1 MCTYTSI
8 YNIIHNVRYVC
19 IYTSHTWFI
28 TQNLI
33 VWQLLVMAWCPP
45 IKSVPKRCARWG
57 FSKAPF
63 LALKATLSTLLL
75 LVTRAFPPYLS
86 LHFHFMQLQEKFD
99 SLPLLFWAPLGPH
112 YHTSIRTDSHATQA
126 AGAGHSHE
134 SGRGLALRGDVVQ
147 DDVGILHLLPLAL
160 PLSHVAFQ
168 AEDHR
173 RGYGKKNKKPIQN
186 CALLSRR
193 PSPRASERELR
204 LFYPAVSKSCPARH
218 LPGGKSATESRALLN
233 GAASAR
239 LSSGEETAGDGKS
252 VQSGS
257 SKESTYSK
265 HQSKERAAAP
275 QK

>member
-99 SLPLLFWAPLGPH
+99 SLPSAVLGSSGPSLPH
-112 YHTSIRTDSHATQA
+112 QHQNRLPRHAGCRGRTLTRERT
-126 AGAGHSHE
+126 GAGT
-134 SGRGLALRGDVVQ
+134 
-147 DDVGILHLLPLAL
+147 
-160 PLSHVAFQ
+160 
-168 AEDHR
+168 
-173 RGYGKKNKKPIQN
+173 
-186 CALLSRR
+186 
-193 PSPRASERELR
+193 PR
-204 LFYPAVSKSCPARH
+204 
-218 LPGGKSATESRALLN
+218 
-233 GAASAR
+233 
-239 LSSGEETAGDGKS
+239 
-252 VQSGS
+252 
-257 SKESTYSK
+257 
-265 HQSKERAAAP
+265 
-275 QK
+275 